1 MGKWILKKKKKIIK
15 KFKSKEILILVSTTI
30 IEVGIDVPDA
40 TMMIIEES
48 NRFGLSQL
56 HQLRGRVGRSDKKS
70 TCVLVYKENNLN
82 EFSRKR
88 IATIKNNH
96 DGFKIAEED
105 LKLRGFGEILGTRQS
120 GYQLFKIVDPL
131 IDTKI
136 MEGALKESK
145 IIFKNRKTMKKL
157 DKDVINLF
165 LRIYN
170 QSSSLKYISI
180 A

>member
-1 MGKWILKKKKKIIK
+1 
-15 KFKSKEILILVSTTI
+15 
-30 IEVGIDVPDA
+30 
-40 TMMIIEES
+40 MMIIEES

-82 EFSRKR
+82 ELSRKR

-136 MEGALKESK
+136 MEGALKEAK

>member
-1 MGKWILKKKKKIIK
+1 M
-15 KFKSKEILILVSTTI
+15 EIWK
-30 IEVGIDVPDA
+30 
-40 TMMIIEES
+40 
-48 NRFGLSQL
+48 NRNDSI
-56 HQLRGRVGRSDKKS
+56 
-70 TCVLVYKENNLN
+70 C

-136 MEGALKESK
+136 MEGALKEAK